1 MSSKLITGVLTIF
14 PIYTKFRLQIVN
26 GKILKRVVDYL
37 THYEKFRTK
46 INSITGDSIDLLNI
60 ANYMD
65 II

>member
-14 PIYTKFRLQIVN
+14 PIYTKFRLQSVN

>member
-1 MSSKLITGVLTIF
+1 MSSNLITGVLTIF

>member
-1 MSSKLITGVLTIF
+1 MSSNLITGTLTIF

-26 GKILKRVVDYL
+26 RKILKRVVDYL

-46 INSITGDSIDLLNI
+46 MNSITGDSIDLLNI

>member
-60 ANYMD
+60 AHYMD